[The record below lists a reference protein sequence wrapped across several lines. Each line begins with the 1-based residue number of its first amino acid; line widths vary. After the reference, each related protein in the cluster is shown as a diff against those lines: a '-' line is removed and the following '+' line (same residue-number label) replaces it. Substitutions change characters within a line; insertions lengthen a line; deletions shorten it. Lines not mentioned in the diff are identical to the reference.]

1 MILVTSLHRRS
12 DLGPSCASSHEA
24 FNRWVRPGGAER
36 RRLCSLVLRGAE
48 AAARQLE
55 GEGAEAGAARKGD
68 ERKGGAGRF
77 CLLEAFHGEMVHFC
91 DGF

>member
-1 MILVTSLHRRS
+1 M
-12 DLGPSCASSHEA
+12 
-24 FNRWVRPGGAER
+24 RPGGAER

-68 ERKGGAGRF
+68 ERKGGAGHF